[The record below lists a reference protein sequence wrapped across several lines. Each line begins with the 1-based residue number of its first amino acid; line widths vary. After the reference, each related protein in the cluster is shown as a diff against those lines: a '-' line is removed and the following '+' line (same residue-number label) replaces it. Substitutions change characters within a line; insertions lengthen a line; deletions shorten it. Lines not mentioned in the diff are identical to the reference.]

1 MRIEIF
7 YFLLEVQISTKSR
20 MNSKRISFVLTIL
33 ILAVVESKSVNEI
46 VEINKLTGVLKYNIK
61 NLDKMDV
68 EQRKA
73 TVLFL
78 KYLTIISKIFSKE
91 FTKEQTLMQL
101 LPIHDEL
108 LNAFNESKYS
118 QRMRNLLLKLIKNI
132 WNSKEFKTRSQ

>member
-1 MRIEIF
+1 VRIEIF

>member
-1 MRIEIF
+1 VRIEIF
-7 YFLLEVQISTKSR
+7 YILLEVQISTKSR

-33 ILAVVESKSVNEI
+33 IFAVVESKSVNEI